1 MQLYIQRALTPAKVS
16 GVEIDSTT
24 MRASVT
30 LKSDQVS
37 LAIGKSGTNIKL
49 ASKLTGYEIDVFR
62 EDEEVEVEDVDLDEF
77 RDELEGWVVDVL
89 KGIGCDSARDVLNL
103 KAEEII
109 RRTDLEEE
117 TVHEI
122 IRILS
127 AEFEDN

>member
-1 MQLYIQRALTPAKVS
+1 
-16 GVEIDSTT
+16 

-30 LKSDQVS
+30 LKSEQVS

-62 EDEEVEVEDVDLDEF
+62 EDEEVEMEDVDLDEF

-89 KGIGCDSARDVLNL
+89 KGIGCDTARDVLNL

-109 RRTDLEEE
+109 RRSDLEEE

-127 AEFEDN
+127 SEFEES